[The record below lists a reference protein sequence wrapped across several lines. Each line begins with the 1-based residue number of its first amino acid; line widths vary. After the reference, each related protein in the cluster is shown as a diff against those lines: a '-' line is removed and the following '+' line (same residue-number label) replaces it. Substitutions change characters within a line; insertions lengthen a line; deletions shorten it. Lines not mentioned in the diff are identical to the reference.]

1 MFYHALHNSI
11 KICYFLLSWIFLGDF
26 LEVVSWPWMTR
37 PGRRASEVSEVLYIF
52 SWSSALPLV
61 GLWIIGKRWQV
72 RNTLEHV
79 FPGGVCCPGDGRYS
93 RVIDLRGGQ
102 CWWGYLTSLRQDTVA
117 NTGAMKEWNKIF
129 PAIMDADMSWILVA
143 TRQHKIGSDLAVPV
157 VLITLLSRN
166 IYALL

>member
-117 NTGAMKEWNKIF
+117 NTGAMEEWNKIF